1 MYKKLALSALALL
14 VSSVAVAGDQI
25 LYRDLDADQNGK
37 ISPDEA
43 AAMPGLTSQWT
54 RLDTNADG
62 MLDQAEF
69 AKMEVR
75 EMNQQRD
82 VMQMPSQ
89 APTQMPP
96 K

>member
-1 MYKKLALSALALL
+1 MYKKLALTALAML
-14 VSSVAVAGDQI
+14 VSSVAVAGDAT
-25 LYRDLDADQNGK
+25 LYRDLDADQNGI

-43 AAMPGLTSQWT
+43 AASPELTSQWT

-62 MLDQAEF
+62 MVDQAEF

-75 EMNQQRD
+75 DMNQNQYQQRD
-82 VMQMPSQ
+82 MMQ
-89 APTQMPP
+89 QMPP

>member
-14 VSSVAVAGDQI
+14 VSSVAVAGDQM
-25 LYRDLDADQNGK
+25 YRDLDADQNGK

-43 AAMPGLTSQWT
+43 AAMPGLTDQWT

-75 EMNQQRD
+75 EMNQQRE
-82 VMQMPSQ
+82 MYQQQEHM
-89 APTQMPP
+89 QMPP

>member
-1 MYKKLALSALALL
+1 MYKKLALTSLALL
-14 VSSVAVAGDQI
+14 VSSVAVAGDNI

-43 AAMPGLTSQWT
+43 AAMPALRNQWT
-54 RLDTNADG
+54 QLDTNADG
-62 MLDQAEF
+62 MLDPAEF

-82 VMQMPSQ
+82 VMQQQDVMQ
-89 APTQMPP
+89 TPP

>member
-1 MYKKLALSALALL
+1 MYKRLALSALALL
-14 VSSVAVAGDQI
+14 VSSVAVAGDQM
-25 LYRDLDADQNGK
+25 YRDLDADQNGK

-43 AAMPGLTSQWT
+43 AAMPGLTDQWT

-75 EMNQQRD
+75 EMNQQREMYQQQEY
-82 VMQMPSQ
+82 MQ
-89 APTQMPP
+89 TPP

>member
-1 MYKKLALSALALL
+1 MYKRLTLSALALL
-14 VSSVAVAGDQI
+14 VSSVAVAGDQM
-25 LYRDLDADQNGK
+25 YRDLDADQNGK

-43 AAMPGLTSQWT
+43 AAMPGLTDQWT

-75 EMNQQRD
+75 EMNQQREMYQQQEY
-82 VMQMPSQ
+82 MQ
-89 APTQMPP
+89 TPP

>member
-14 VSSVAVAGDQI
+14 VSSVAVAGDQT
-25 LYRDLDADQNGK
+25 YRALDADQNGK

-43 AAMPGLTSQWT
+43 AAMPGLTDQWT

-75 EMNQQRD
+75 DMNQQREMYQQQEY
-82 VMQMPSQ
+82 MQI
-89 APTQMPP
+89 PP